1 MKGKHEH
8 SFWQKGNGDV
18 VPNPAG
24 PLDRRRT
31 RVATSAAMYSTIT
44 ATDRQC
50 ACQLGAL
57 TKFLPAHREARHEAA
72 AES

>member
-1 MKGKHEH
+1 MMGKHEH
-8 SFWQKGNGDV
+8 SFWQKGNGNV
-18 VPNPAG
+18 VPTPVG
-24 PLDRRRT
+24 SLHRRRT
-31 RVATSAAMYSTIT
+31 RVATSAAMYSTVT

-50 ACQLGAL
+50 ACQPGAL